1 MIYNDLEKSNYTSSY
16 GKLTLYF
23 SSEFYKRK
31 FDSSYNEFLNQETL
45 KLKIKFKCEVNFEY
59 MILLLL
65 YQKIEKRGFKVIYN
79 GYEVDKNYCIS
90 EKLNYLD

>member
-1 MIYNDLEKSNYTSSY
+1 MIYNELEKSNYTSTY

-31 FDSSYNEFLNQETL
+31 FDSSYNEFLIQETL

-65 YQKIEKRGFKVIYN
+65 VHMHLLKQ
-79 GYEVDKNYCIS
+79 
-90 EKLNYLD
+90 